1 MKNTAF
7 SLLFFFLFGILNVL
21 NAQEIS
27 QEPQLI
33 RDSAGNPYN
42 GTAQFKFLIS
52 SGETVLW
59 SNDGS
64 CTTLSMP
71 FQSVELDVK
80 DGIYEVNLGTPPMNI
95 FYKELISYYADP
107 LLTTW
112 VNYGNGFEKL
122 NSSHIFPDN
131 FKESKKNYTAF
142 EVNNTKKET
151 PQLVVSSSIEK
162 NKEEEKGGEEATN
175 PDGWVEQWKLMH
187 AGKDGK
193 IPFDGLIKAKQHID
207 QMPAS
212 KDAGITNWEWLGPGN
227 IGGRIRAIAI
237 KPSNPDIIFIG
248 SVAGGIWKSIDAGSS
263 WTAVNDFLPN
273 LAVTSIVYDPT
284 NLNIMY
290 ASTGEGYDNADGL
303 PGAGIFKSVNGGT
316 NWTQLASTNST
327 DFSFVNK
334 LAHHP
339 DSTGIL
345 FAVTS
350 NPGQIVKSIDG
361 GDSWTVVLSSA
372 KNMLDIKISPYSP
385 YNLILA
391 GTQGHFATL
400 TQPANFGKVY
410 VSNDWGENWTVKTTG
425 AENEL
430 PGIFFRSEISF
441 CLSNANR
448 IYLSNGVNKGE
459 IWRSDDQGVSW
470 ENMCS
475 GYNYLDDQQWYS
487 HTLWVDPTNSNNLVV
502 GGIDLWRSIDGGA
515 TLTKISDW
523 EDYHNNGAANSA
535 HADQHIIVSH
545 PDYNGTT
552 NRTVYFGNDGG
563 IQKANDILTVS
574 ENEGWTNLAGTTLGI
589 TQFYGG
595 AASPDGSVIC
605 GGAQDNDQLRFHES
619 GDWSGAGQWFQSK
632 TGDGGCAAIDPTN
645 ASVQYCEYV
654 YLLIKKSTDGGDT
667 WVNSVNGLTDAGKKN
682 NALFI
687 SPFVM
692 DPNDPNILVAGGIN
706 IWRTIDGGVNWS
718 VIRAGGNK
726 CSAIDIAKGNSNIIW
741 IGDTFGNVKVTTDAG
756 VETPTWTDV
765 DDGINPLPDRY
776 VTDIAIN
783 PNNSNEVWVTFGEYE
798 ADNVWFTSDGGTTWF
813 NKSGTA
819 PYDLPA
825 LQVNTVRVHPRNS
838 NYIYIGTDLGVFA
851 SEDKGLNWA
860 VDPRY
865 PGQNNELPA
874 NVAVS
879 ELFWQGDDYLIAA
892 THGRGM
898 YRANPI
904 STIYVDKNASP
915 GGNGSKLN
923 PFQTVTE
930 AVNAA
935 RSGSVISIKSN
946 TYDEPAILLTTA
958 GIVKTTNGSTVIK

>member
-1 MKNTAF
+1 MKNTAI
-7 SLLFFFLFGILNVL
+7 SLLIFVLSGFLTILE
-21 NAQEIS
+21 AQENIQS
-27 QEPQLI
+27 MPLI
-33 RDSAGNPYN
+33 LGVDGKPFN

-64 CTTLSMP
+64 CASLSVP
-71 FQSVELDVK
+71 SQSVELEVNE
-80 DGIYEVNLGTPPMNI
+80 GIYQANLGTSPMHV
-95 FYKELISYYADP
+95 FYKELISLYVNP
-107 LLTTW
+107 VLTTW
-112 VNYGNGFEKL
+112 VNIGNGFEKF
-122 NSSHIFPDN
+122 NSSYISPDD
-131 FKESKKNYTAF
+131 FKESEINHSSF
-142 EVNNTKKET
+142 EVNYAKKET
-151 PQLVVSSSIEK
+151 PQLVGSQGNEE
-162 NKEEEKGGEEATN
+162 NREEEKSGEEATN
-175 PDGWVEQWKLMH
+175 PEGWVEQWKLMH

-207 QMPAS
+207 QMPAN

-237 KPSNPDIIFIG
+237 NPANPDIIFIG

-263 WTAVNDFLPN
+263 WTVVNDFLPN
-273 LAVTSIVYDPT
+273 LAVTSIVYDPA

-290 ASTGEGYDNADGL
+290 ASTGEGYDNSDGL
-303 PGAGIFKSVNGGT
+303 PGAGIFKSVNGGA

-327 DFSFVNK
+327 DFTFVNK

-350 NPGQIVKSIDG
+350 YPGQILKSIDG
-361 GDSWTVVLSSA
+361 GDSWIVVLNSA
-372 KNMLDIKISPYSP
+372 KNMLDIKISPFSP
-385 YNLILA
+385 YNLLIA
-391 GTQGHFATL
+391 ATQGHFPTATR
-400 TQPANFGKVY
+400 PADYGKVY
-410 VSNDWGENWTVKTTG
+410 ISNDWGENWTVITSS
-425 AENEL
+425 AEGEL
-430 PGIFFRSEISF
+430 PGVFFRSEISF
-441 CLSNANR
+441 CKNNANR

-470 ENMCS
+470 ENVCS
-475 GYNYLDDQQWYS
+475 GYEYLGTQQWYS

-502 GGIDLWRSIDGGA
+502 GGIDLWRSTDGGS

-535 HADQHIIVSH
+535 HADQHIIVNH
-545 PDYNGTT
+545 PDFNGST
-552 NRTVYFGNDGG
+552 NRTVFFGNDGG
-563 IQKANDILTVS
+563 IQKADDILTVS

-605 GGAQDNDQLRFHES
+605 GGAQDNDHLRYHDS
-619 GDWSGAGQWFQSK
+619 GEWSGAGQWFQSK
-632 TGDGGCAAIDPTN
+632 TGDGGYAAIDPTN
-645 ASVQYCEYV
+645 SQVQFCEYV
-654 YLLIKKSTDGGDT
+654 YLSIKKSTDGGDT
-667 WVNSVNGLTDAGKKN
+667 WNNSVNGLTDAGKNN

-687 SPFVM
+687 APFVM

-706 IWRTIDGGVNWS
+706 IWRTIDGGSNWS
-718 VIRAGGNK
+718 AIRTGGNK
-726 CSAIDIAKGNSNIIW
+726 CSAIDIANGNSKIIW
-741 IGDTFGNVKVTTDAG
+741 IGDTFGHVKFTTDAD

-765 DDGINPLPDRY
+765 DDGTNPLPDRY

-798 ADNVWFTSDGGTTWF
+798 ADNVWYTPDSGTTWL
-813 NKSGTA
+813 NRSGAA

-838 NYIYIGTDLGVFA
+838 NYIFIGTDLGIFA

-860 VDPRY
+860 IDPRY
-865 PGQNNELPA
+865 PGQNNELPS

-904 STIYVDKNASP
+904 STIYVDKTASP
-915 GGNGSKLN
+915 GGNGSKIA
-923 PFQTVTE
+923 PYQTVTE

-935 RSGSVISIKSN
+935 RNGSVISIKSN
-946 TYDEPAILLTTA
+946 TYDEPAILITTS
-958 GIVKTTNGSTVIK
+958 GIVKTTNGSTIIK